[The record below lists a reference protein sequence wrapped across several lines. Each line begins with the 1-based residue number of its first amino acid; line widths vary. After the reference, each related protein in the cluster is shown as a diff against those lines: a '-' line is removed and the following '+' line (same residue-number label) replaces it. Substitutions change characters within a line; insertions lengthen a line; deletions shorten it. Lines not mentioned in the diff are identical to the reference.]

1 MIKIENFIVEP
12 NAELPDWWKGGN
24 RVRIISKDGTSFF
37 IYHNDDPEKA
47 HAEIQENRSLDIKG
61 KSKDHR
67 RQPPDGYY
75 DVMIHSTVCV
85 RLIFNRGLDVSPEE
99 DVEIE
104 DIEIESI
111 DPRTASVYDINY
123 WFFRQAQ
130 RALKDKAIPRGFQEA
145 IKVMRDSYDEM
156 RLERK
161 GITQRKM
168 ETREIVVED
177 DDED

>member
-1 MIKIENFIVEP
+1 MIKIENCVLQP
-12 NAELPDWWKGGN
+12 NEELPEWWVAGN

-37 IYHNDDPEKA
+37 FYHNDDPEKA
-47 HAEIQENRSLDIKG
+47 HDEIQPDKTLDIKG
-61 KSKDHR
+61 KSKSNLR
-67 RQPPDGYY
+67 NPPDGYY
-75 DVMIHSTVCV
+75 DVLIHSPVCV
-85 RLIFNRGLDVSPEE
+85 RVIFNRGLDVSPEE
-99 DVEIE
+99 DIE
-104 DIEIESI
+104 EQEI
-111 DPRTASVYDINY
+111 DPRTASVYDMNY
-123 WFFRQAQ
+123 WFFKQAQ

-168 ETREIVVED
+168 ETREIVVES

>member
-1 MIKIENFIVEP
+1 MIKVENFI
-12 NAELPDWWKGGN
+12 AQYGDGLPDWWQPGAH
-24 RVRIISKDGTSFF
+24 VRIIGKDNGTSFF
-37 IYHNDDPEKA
+37 IYCTDVIEKA
-47 HAEIQENRSLDIKG
+47 HGVISDDKSLDIKG
-61 KSKDHR
+61 KSKDHNR
-67 RQPPDGYY
+67 AAPYGYY
-75 DVMIHSTVCV
+75 DAMVHSPVCL
-85 RLIFNRGLDVSPEE
+85 RLIFNRGLDVSPE
-99 DVEIE
+99 E

-130 RALKDKAIPRGFQEA
+130 RALKNNAIPRGFQEA

-168 ETREIVVED
+168 ETREIVVES

>member
-12 NAELPDWWKGGN
+12 NSELPDWWKGGAH
-24 RVRIISKDGTSFF
+24 VRIIGKDNGTSFF
-37 IYHNDDPEKA
+37 IYCTDIVEKA
-47 HAEIQENRSLDIKG
+47 HGVIADDKSLDIKG
-61 KSKDHR
+61 KSKDR
-67 RQPPDGYY
+67 NRQAPPGYY
-75 DVMIHSTVCV
+75 DVLIHSNVCV

-99 DVEIE
+99 D
-104 DIEIESI
+104 IEIESI
-111 DPRTASVYDINY
+111 DPRTASVYDMNY

-130 RALKDKAIPRGFQEA
+130 KVLKDKAIPRGFQEA